1 MSDDVHFISLATA
14 RAIADAALSDAAIR
28 GVAKAAVVVTDLGG
42 DIRIALRADAAG
54 SFGVDIARGKA
65 QTALG
70 LNSSSLKLSQIFGA
84 VPASTVAI
92 NAATGGRFVP
102 IGGGVL
108 VVNGRGHVIG
118 AAAMSGGAPETDD
131 AIVTQAVRAAGLD
144 VPP

>member
-1 MSDDVHFISLATA
+1 MT
-14 RAIADAALSDAAIR
+14 DAAKR
-28 GVAKAAVVVTDLGG
+28 GVEKVSVVVTDLGG
-42 DIRIALRADAAG
+42 DIRVALRADAAG
-54 SFGVDIARGKA
+54 SFGIDIARGKA

-84 VPASTVAI
+84 VPSATTAI

-108 VVNGRGHVIG
+108 VINAHGHVIG

-131 AIVTQAVRAAGLD
+131 AVVTQAVRAAGLD
-144 VPP
+144 VLP